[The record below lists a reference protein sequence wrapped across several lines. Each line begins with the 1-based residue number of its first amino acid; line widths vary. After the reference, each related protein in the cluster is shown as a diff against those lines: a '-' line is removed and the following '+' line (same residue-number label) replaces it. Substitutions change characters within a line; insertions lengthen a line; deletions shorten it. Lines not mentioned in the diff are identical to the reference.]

1 MTVNESGLMT
11 STQSSPKVAIVT
23 GAGSGI
29 GAATALEFASSGIRV
44 LGVGRREEALR
55 RTAKQHSLIDYVTAD
70 LHEPTAP
77 DEVVRTAV
85 ERWGRLDVVVNNAGT
100 YLQAPLQEVSDDAVS
115 DLITIH
121 IVAPTRLTRA
131 ALPLLKA
138 SRGSVVNISSTYG
151 HRPIPGSSH
160 YGAVKAALE
169 HLTQSWALELAPDG
183 IRVNAVAPGPTESEV
198 ITAAGFTAAEKEAI
212 AAAQIEMIPLRRR
225 GTPEDIARW
234 IVHLAGPD
242 ADWVTGQILTV
253 DGGLE
258 LL

>member
-1 MTVNESGLMT
+1 MV

-29 GAATALEFASSGIRV
+29 GAATALEFASSGMQV

-55 RTAKQHSLIDYVTAD
+55 RTAKQHAMIDYVAAD
-70 LHEPTAP
+70 LREPTAP
-77 DEVVRTAV
+77 DEVVRTAA
-85 ERWGRLDVVVNNAGT
+85 ERWGRVDVVVNNAGT
-100 YLQAPLQEVSDDAVS
+100 YLHAPLLEVSDDAVA
-115 DLITIH
+115 DLVAIH
-121 IVAPTRLTRA
+121 IIAPTRLTRA

-151 HRPIPGSSH
+151 HRPIPGASH

-198 ITAAGFTAAEKEAI
+198 FDAAGLTTAEQDALVAT
-212 AAAQIEMIPLRRR
+212 QIETIPLRRR
-225 GTPEDIARW
+225 GAPEDIARW
-234 IVHLAGPD
+234 IVHLGGPD